1 MRPSGDPV
9 IRAGSRVRGSLP
21 LTKLSSAGGS
31 TEARKVKLAVAKA
44 ARSTQTRAARVRD
57 NPLALLAAEEP
68 HP

>member
-1 MRPSGDPV
+1 M
-9 IRAGSRVRGSLP
+9 RGSLP

-31 TEARKVKLAVAKA
+31 TEARNVKLAVAKA
-44 ARSTQTRAARVRD
+44 ARSTQARAARVRD